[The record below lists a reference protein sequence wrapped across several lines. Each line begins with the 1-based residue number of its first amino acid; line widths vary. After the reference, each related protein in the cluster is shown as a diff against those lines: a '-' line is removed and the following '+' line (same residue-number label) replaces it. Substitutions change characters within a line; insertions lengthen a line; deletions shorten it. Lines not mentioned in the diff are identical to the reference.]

1 MSLTESSPFDIAKA
15 ASEASRELAT
25 IPIEA
30 RNAAL
35 TAIHGLLKQKKDIIL
50 AANAKDVES
59 ATTAVEKGDL
69 SESIL
74 KRLDLKRPGKYDD
87 MLQGILDVRELDDP
101 GTENDTSLSVLV
113 GVCANYCDSKQ
124 NIFADFDGR

>member
-1 MSLTESSPFDIAKA
+1 MSLTESSPFDVAKS

-25 IPIEA
+25 LTVEA

-35 TAIHGLLKQKKDIIL
+35 TAIHDTLKRNKPIIL
-50 AANAKDVES
+50 EANAKDVES
-59 ATTAVEKGDL
+59 ATNAVKNGEL

-87 MLQGILDVRELDDP
+87 MLQGILDVRHLDDP
-101 GTENDTSLSVLV
+101 GTQKSHHSLACQSM
-113 GVCANYCDSKQ
+113 Y
-124 NIFADFDGR
+124 